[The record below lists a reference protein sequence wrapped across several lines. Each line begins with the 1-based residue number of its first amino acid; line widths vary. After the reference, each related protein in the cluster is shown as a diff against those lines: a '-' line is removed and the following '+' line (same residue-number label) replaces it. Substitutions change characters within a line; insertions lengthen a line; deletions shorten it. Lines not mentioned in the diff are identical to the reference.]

1 MPFSQLPYWRLSGF
15 YFFYFACLGVLVP
28 YWSLYLKW
36 EGFSASDIGELTA
49 ILLASRLI
57 APNVWGWIA
66 DHHGQRMRIVRFA
79 SFAATLVFTAIFFNQ
94 SYLWVAATL
103 LLFSFFWNAS
113 LPQFEVTTLQHL
125 GEHSH
130 HYSKVRV
137 WGSIGFIVI
146 VMALGWLLEFFN
158 PSIVPIALFLSTAG
172 IWLVSLS
179 VPESASRHMSLTQ
192 VSLKTLLKRPAVI
205 AFLLMCFLM
214 QASHGPY
221 YTFYTIYLEE
231 NGYGRGLIGQ
241 LWALGVFAEVII
253 FLFMHRWLPKFGLR
267 YVLLVS
273 LVLSACRWLL
283 IALFPQNLPVL
294 TFAQLLH
301 AASYGTYHAA
311 AIAWVHRHFTGKT
324 QGRGQALY
332 SSVSFGAGGAL
343 GSLISGYLWLTP
355 GPMWTYF
362 LAAMA
367 CVIAF
372 AISYVWL
379 KEDDSHIKAE
389 P

>member
-1 MPFSQLPYWRLSGF
+1 M
-15 YFFYFACLGVLVP
+15 LVP